1 MGGVPTLAFLKKYK
15 LGLDKIPIP
24 CYNQSTKRERKIP
37 NTRKVTIMKTIVSID
52 EIDTSITSMKTAMAG
67 LKDMFG
73 IDLEKVKE
81 VPENDASLEY
91 KGYTAENLR
100 GLIDYISDLHKAL
113 DFVEE
118 RIDNARYDMEHA
130 IEE

>member
-1 MGGVPTLAFLKKYK
+1 
-15 LGLDKIPIP
+15 
-24 CYNQSTKRERKIP
+24 
-37 NTRKVTIMKTIVSID
+37 MKTIISID
-52 EIDTSITSMKTAMAG
+52 EIDTSITTMKTAMAG

>member
-1 MGGVPTLAFLKKYK
+1 
-15 LGLDKIPIP
+15 
-24 CYNQSTKRERKIP
+24 
-37 NTRKVTIMKTIVSID
+37 MKTIINID

-67 LKDMFG
+67 LKNMFG

>member
-1 MGGVPTLAFLKKYK
+1 
-15 LGLDKIPIP
+15 
-24 CYNQSTKRERKIP
+24 
-37 NTRKVTIMKTIVSID
+37 MKAIISID

-118 RIDNARYDMEHA
+118 RIDNARYDMEHV